1 MWGVP
6 LMRRVAQT
14 KSIIRLLLTTLI
26 IGITATLWTMPI
38 VSHSFGN
45 IPYMGVVV
53 TPVAMLTAYSIV
65 CCGIFVLLLP
75 HPVALPFGWV
85 MEHAA
90 RVQNGFVEWVA
101 QWEWVALNYQ
111 LSGVGVA
118 IIYTLFAIITLGVW
132 SLCEKK

>member
-1 MWGVP
+1 
-6 LMRRVAQT
+6 
-14 KSIIRLLLTTLI
+14 
-26 IGITATLWTMPI
+26 MPI

-53 TPVAMLTAYSIV
+53 TPVAMLTAYAVV

-75 HPVALPFGWV
+75 HSAALPFGWV

-101 QWEWVALNYQ
+101 QWVKKAYVPKETDVKKNAFYN
-111 LSGVGVA
+111 VHPDFE
-118 IIYTLFAIITLGVW
+118 IIYTD
-132 SLCEKK
+132 

>member
-1 MWGVP
+1 
-6 LMRRVAQT
+6 
-14 KSIIRLLLTTLI
+14 
-26 IGITATLWTMPI
+26 
-38 VSHSFGN
+38 
-45 IPYMGVVV
+45 
-53 TPVAMLTAYSIV
+53 
-65 CCGIFVLLLP
+65 
-75 HPVALPFGWV
+75 
-85 MEHAA
+85 MEQAA

>member
-1 MWGVP
+1 
-6 LMRRVAQT
+6 VAV
-14 KSIIRLLLTTLI
+14 
-26 IGITATLWTMPI
+26 ITA
-38 VSHSFGN
+38 
-45 IPYMGVVV
+45 Y
-53 TPVAMLTAYSIV
+53 AIV

-75 HPVALPFGWV
+75 YPVALPFGWV
-85 MEHAA
+85 MEQAA

-111 LSGVGVA
+111 LSEVGVA